1 MEFRT
6 TVSVE
11 PFKEKIS
18 YNSKIMFIGSCF
30 ATSIGGRMND
40 LLFPTLINPFG
51 VLYNPFSISQSINN
65 LMATQLF
72 TEEQLFNHGGL
83 WGSFYHHS
91 SFSSPSK
98 EECLSKIN
106 HALNEGRQFIISA
119 DFLVITL
126 GTTWTYQ
133 HRKARNV
140 VANCHKFPAK
150 DFDRIPMT
158 EDEVM
163 QMLAVAIIKLREKN
177 PKLKVILTVSP
188 IRHWKDGAVNN
199 MVSKATLIM
208 AAQKMSLSLHDCYYF
223 PAFEIMM
230 DDLRDYRFYAED
242 MIHPSSVAVDYIFE
256 KFVGAAIDSESVK
269 LIPEIEKLIKAA
281 NHRPFNP
288 NTPEHL
294 QFKKTQLE
302 KLKDLKNRFI
312 HLRLDDITQKF
323 YK

>member
-30 ATSIGGRMND
+30 ATSIGCRMND

-106 HALNEGRQFIISA
+106 HTLNEGRQFIISA

-133 HRKARNV
+133 HRKNRNV
-140 VANCHKFPAK
+140 VANCHKFPSK

-256 KFVGAAIDSESVK
+256 KFVAAAIDSESVK
-269 LIPEIEKLIKAA
+269 LVPEIEKLIKAA

-302 KLKDLKNRFI
+302 KTVDLQKRFPQ
-312 HLRLDDITQKF
+312 LDLNALF
-323 YK
+323 EAFA

>member
-30 ATSIGGRMND
+30 ATNIGGRMND

-65 LMATQLF
+65 LLANHLF
-72 TEEQLFNHGGL
+72 TEEQLFNHSGL

-98 EECLSKIN
+98 ETCLSNIN
-106 HALNEGRQFIISA
+106 HSLTKGRSFIIEA

-133 HRKARNV
+133 YRKTRNV

-163 QMLAVAIIKLREKN
+163 QMLGVAIIKLREKN
-177 PKLKVILTVSP
+177 PTLKVILTVSP

-256 KFVGAAIDSESVK
+256 KFVGAAVDPEAVK

-281 NHRPFNP
+281 NHKPFNP

-294 QFKKTQLE
+294 QFKKTQLD
-302 KLKDLKNRFI
+302 KTIDLQKRFPQ
-312 HLRLDDITQKF
+312 LDLSSLLESFK
-323 YK
+323 

>member
-6 TVSVE
+6 TVSVD
-11 PFKEKIS
+11 PFENKID
-18 YNSKIMFIGSCF
+18 YNSKVLFLGSCF
-30 ATSIGGRMND
+30 ATNIGQRMGN

-51 VLYNPFSISQSINN
+51 VLYNPFSISQSINI
-65 LMATQLF
+65 LMATEPF
-72 TEEQLFNHGGL
+72 VEEQLFNHLGL

-98 EECLSKIN
+98 EDCLNNIN
-106 HALNEGRQFIISA
+106 NALTAGREFIKDA
-119 DFLVITL
+119 DYLVITL
-126 GTTWTYQ
+126 GTSWTYQ
-133 HRKARNV
+133 HRKSRNV

-150 DFDRIPMT
+150 DFDRIPMS
-158 EDEVM
+158 EDEII
-163 QMLAVAIIKLREKN
+163 QLLAHSILKLRENN
-177 PKLKVILTVSP
+177 PKLKIIFTISP

-208 AAQKMSLSLHDCYYF
+208 AAQKMCVALPSCYYF
-223 PAFEIMM
+223 SAFEIMM

-242 MIHPSSVAVDYIFE
+242 MIHPSSVAIDYIFE

-288 NTPEHL
+288 DTPEHL

-302 KLKDLKNRFI
+302 KTIVLQKRFPSLKLNHIIDQF
-312 HLRLDDITQKF
+312 Q
-323 YK
+323 

>member
-6 TVSVE
+6 IVSVE

-30 ATSIGGRMND
+30 ATNIGGRMND

-65 LMATQLF
+65 LLANHLF
-72 TEEQLFNHGGL
+72 TEEQLFNHSGL

-98 EECLSKIN
+98 ETCLSNIN
-106 HALNEGRQFIISA
+106 HSLTKGRSFIIEA

-133 HRKARNV
+133 YRKTRNV

-163 QMLAVAIIKLREKN
+163 QMLGVAIIKLREKN
-177 PKLKVILTVSP
+177 PTLKVILTVSP

-242 MIHPSSVAVDYIFE
+242 MIHPSSVAVGYIFE
-256 KFVGAAIDSESVK
+256 KFVGAAVDPEAVK

-281 NHRPFNP
+281 NHKPFNP

-294 QFKKTQLE
+294 QFKKTQLD
-302 KLKDLKNRFI
+302 KTIDLQKRFPQ
-312 HLRLDDITQKF
+312 LDLGSLLMSF
-323 YK
+323 V

>member
-40 LLFPTLINPFG
+40 LLFPSIINPFG

-98 EECLSKIN
+98 DECLTKIN
-106 HALNEGRQFIISA
+106 QTLTEGREFIISA

-133 HRKARNV
+133 HRKTSNV
-140 VANCHKFPAK
+140 VANCHKFPSK

-242 MIHPSSVAVDYIFE
+242 MIHPSTVAVDYIFE

-302 KLKDLKNRFI
+302 KLKDLKSRFI

-323 YK
+323 LK

>member
-6 TVSVE
+6 TVSVD
-11 PFKEKIS
+11 PFEQKIS
-18 YNSKIMFIGSCF
+18 YNSKILFLGSCF
-30 ATSIGGRMND
+30 ATNMGNRMGN
-40 LLFPTLINPFG
+40 LLFPSLINPFG
-51 VLYNPFSISQSINN
+51 VLYNPFSISQSLNILMANN
-65 LMATQLF
+65 LF
-72 TEEQLFNHGGL
+72 SEEQLFNQGGL

-98 EECLSKIN
+98 EECLTNIN
-106 HALNEGRQFIISA
+106 QSLATGREFLKDI

-126 GTTWTYQ
+126 GTSWTYQ
-133 HRKARNV
+133 YRKTRTV

-158 EDEVM
+158 EDEIM

-177 PKLKVILTVSP
+177 PKLKVIFTISP
-188 IRHWKDGAVNN
+188 IRHWKDGAMNN

-208 AAQKMSLSLHDCYYF
+208 AAQKMCLSLHDCYYF

-256 KFVGAAIDSESVK
+256 KFVGAAIDPETAK
-269 LIPEIEKLIKAA
+269 LIPEVERLIKAA

-288 NTPEHL
+288 DTPEHL
-294 QFKKTQLE
+294 QFKKTQLH
-302 KLKDLKNRFI
+302 KTIDLQKRFP
-312 HLRLDDITQKF
+312 LLNLSVLLEQF
-323 YK
+323 Q

>member
-11 PFKEKIS
+11 PFEFKIS
-18 YNSKIMFIGSCF
+18 YKSKILFLGSCF
-30 ATSIGGRMND
+30 ATSIGSRMSD
-40 LLFPTLINPFG
+40 LLFSSCINPFG

-65 LMATQLF
+65 LMATNLF
-72 TEEQLFNHGGL
+72 TEEQLFHYGGL

-98 EECLSKIN
+98 EECLTNIN
-106 HALNEGRQFIISA
+106 HSLTEGREFLKDA

-133 HRKARNV
+133 HRKNRNV
-140 VANCHKFPAK
+140 VANSHKFPAK
-150 DFDRIPMT
+150 EFDRIPMT

-163 QMLAVAIIKLREKN
+163 QMLAVAIIKVREKN
-177 PKLKVILTVSP
+177 PKLKVVFTVSP

-208 AAQKMSLSLHDCYYF
+208 AAQKMCLSLHDCYYF

-242 MIHPSSVAVDYIFE
+242 MIHPSTVAVDYIFE
-256 KFVGAAIDSESVK
+256 KFVGAAIDPESVK
-269 LIPEIEKLIKAA
+269 LIPEIEKLIKAS

-294 QFKKTQLE
+294 QFKKTQLD
-302 KLKDLKNRFI
+302 KVVDLQKRFPQ
-312 HLRLDDITQKF
+312 LDLNSLLQAF
-323 YK
+323 Q

>member
-6 TVSVE
+6 TVSVD
-11 PFKEKIS
+11 PFEQKIS
-18 YNSKIMFIGSCF
+18 YNSKVLFLGSCF
-30 ATSIGGRMND
+30 ASNIGDRMHS

-65 LMATQLF
+65 LLANDLF
-72 TEEQLFNHGGL
+72 TEEQLFHHAGL

-91 SFSSPSK
+91 AFSSPSK
-98 EECLSKIN
+98 EECLAKIN
-106 HALNEGRQFIISA
+106 QSLTAGRELIKDA

-126 GTTWTYQ
+126 GTTWTYH
-133 HRKARNV
+133 HRESRNV

-158 EDEVM
+158 EDEIM
-163 QMLAVAIIKLREKN
+163 QLLGIALVKARERN
-177 PKLKVILTVSP
+177 PKLKVIFTISP

-208 AAQKMSLSLHDCYYF
+208 AAQKMCISLHDCYYF

-256 KFVGAAIDSESVK
+256 KFVGAAIDSESAQ
-269 LIPEIEKLIKAA
+269 LIPEIDKLIKAS
-281 NHRPFNP
+281 NHKPFNP
-288 NTPEHL
+288 DTPEHQ
-294 QFKKTQLE
+294 QFKSTQLAKTIALQKRFPLLQLTELME
-302 KLKDLKNRFI
+302 KF
-312 HLRLDDITQKF
+312 Q
-323 YK
+323 